1 MEIAWQR
8 VLPVIVSIVIIIAV
22 AILREYS
29 RTIAAIAATMPINI
43 PLAFWIV
50 SAGSTRQEM
59 QEFTHSVFLNI
70 WPTIVF
76 IIVAWLAA
84 RAGWGV
90 AAMVVAGYVA
100 WGVSLGVLLL
110 ARQLLGI

>member
-29 RTIAAIAATMPINI
+29 KTFAAVAATMPINI
-43 PLAFWIV
+43 PLALWIV

-59 QEFTHSVFLNI
+59 QEFTHAVLLNI
-70 WPTIVF
+70 WPPIVF
-76 IIVAWLAA
+76 VIVTGLAA
-84 RAGWGV
+84 RAGCCRFSNSV
-90 AAMVVAGYVA
+90 RPDH
-100 WGVSLGVLLL
+100 LLSWTVCC
-110 ARQLLGI
+110 QLSIEQ

>member
-29 RTIAAIAATMPINI
+29 KTFAAVAATMPINI
-43 PLAFWIV
+43 PLALWIV

-59 QEFTHSVFLNI
+59 QEFTHAVFLNI

-76 IIVAWLAA
+76 IIVTWLAA

-90 AAMVVAGYVA
+90 GAMIIAGYIG
-100 WGVSLGVLLL
+100 WGVSLGVMLLV
-110 ARQLLGI
+110 RQVLGI